1 MKLLLDS
8 GRGVYIPQAFAQYH
22 ADEFGFRDTVQGWT
36 YREAIEVLVEGPYA
50 NEYDE
55 AWGVIA
61 NEYDEAWGV
70 ILSNAKMKGK
80 RNWTLH
86 QDGDLWAGTSAQIR
100 KHFAD

>member
-55 AWGVIA
+55 AWGVI
-61 NEYDEAWGV
+61 
-70 ILSNAKMKGK
+70 LSNAKMKGK